1 MHLILAISMI
11 AICAV
16 VGYNIVIKYVADQY
30 AGYKWLGWKFYPL
43 PFGEGYFCIKE
54 NKWKER
60 DFIL

>member
-30 AGYKWLGWKFYPL
+30 AGYKWLG
-43 PFGEGYFCIKE
+43 
-54 NKWKER
+54 
-60 DFIL
+60 